1 VQLKNIVTS
10 AFLSLLMVVVASATS
25 ASDDRDEHIAA
36 RWQDDLSALQA
47 FRPGYAFWQHIFVI
61 PDGNIAF
68 GSAVDGRLLA
78 IFPSKGDWAREGT
91 WMEPALEGVLAGQT
105 LARKLDDRRD
115 QVAALLEAVVG
126 PVVHNPTRG
135 RFVAPNAQRYGRF
148 MEEWGTIYERFG
160 VPAVIGLAQAVV
172 ESGLNGTR
180 RSPAGAIGFCQWLR
194 RNWQTLDRLSP
205 YTIEAHNQTTQ
216 AAYCAAYLTILAT
229 KHGSLIPA
237 LSEHHSGG
245 TNVGRTLIN
254 GERLGG
260 DGTRER
266 YFLGSQFARD
276 LRLLSDDRTFSD
288 LYRTYGPRSY
298 RYAEMTFGNTF
309 TVGSITAAHKQV
321 KIYAMRTPRALSMAT
336 IVRRTK
342 LSRDE
347 VQRFNPALVSRVP
360 AGATLYLPMYI
371 KEFGRDVTFWH
382 RPSPPAYETV
392 LNEFVRL
399 DASGE
404 EWENSSFATVLR
416 GFEERFRA
424 TETEEGTVM
433 ATVLAYAIQE
443 MYSSGRGAI
452 LHEFRTSDEI
462 RDLFERGVRERD
474 AAQTTITGQQS
485 RW

>member
-1 VQLKNIVTS
+1 MKKVVTS
-10 AFLSLLMVVVASATS
+10 AVLSLLMVVGLSATS
-25 ASDDRDEHIAA
+25 HSDEYDEYIST
-36 RWQDDLSALQA
+36 RFQDDLAALRT
-47 FRPGYAFWQHIFVI
+47 FRPGFAFWQHIFVI

-78 IFPSKGDWAREGT
+78 IFPAKGDWTREGT
-91 WMEPALEGVLAGQT
+91 CLENSLSHLLRGRT
-105 LARKLDDRRD
+105 LPMKLDDRRD
-115 QVAALLEAVVG
+115 EVARLLEAIVG

-135 RFVAPNAQRYGRF
+135 QFVAPNAKRYGAF
-148 MEEWGTIYERFG
+148 LEEWGKIYERFG
-160 VPAVIGLAQAVV
+160 VPAEIGLAQAVV

-180 RSPAGAIGFCQWLR
+180 RSPAGATGFCQWLS
-194 RNWQTLDRLSP
+194 RNWRMLDRLAP
-205 YTIEAHNQTTQ
+205 HTLEAGNQTTQ

-229 KHGSLIPA
+229 RHGSLIPA

-276 LRLLSDDRTFSD
+276 LRLLSTDGTYRD

-309 TVGSITAAHKQV
+309 TVASLTAATRQT
-321 KIYAMRTPRALSMAT
+321 KIYAMRTPRAIPVAE
-336 IVRRTK
+336 IVRRTG
-342 LSRDE
+342 LSRDD
-347 VQRFNPALVSRVP
+347 VKRYNPALSSRVP
-360 AGATLYLPMYI
+360 AGATLYLPRYV

-382 RPSPPAYETV
+382 RPADASYQTV

-399 DASGE
+399 DASGDD
-404 EWENSSFATVLR
+404 WQDPAFARVLR
-416 GFEERFRA
+416 DFEARFRA
-424 TETEEGTVM
+424 TASEEGTVM

-443 MYSSGRGAI
+443 MYSSGRPAI
-452 LHEFRTSDEI
+452 LHEYRTSDEI
-462 RDLFERGVRERD
+462 RELFDQGVREREATQT
-474 AAQTTITGQQS
+474 AAS
-485 RW
+485 RTSQF